1 MTLDA
6 ELKALAVQ
14 EDLPADL
21 VWRLLGH
28 PEARRS
34 AALLRKDLTPELME
48 EIIRLGSAR
57 TLAANG
63 FVPAVHRARFA
74 DSPEPPVRAAV
85 AASITD
91 EPAGVLE
98 RLAADRDPSVRWFLA
113 MNEHLPPELLAV
125 LAEDPEPSVRA
136 SVVSHCRNV
145 PEPVRRALLTDSDP
159 DVRRDAASVYS
170 PPADL
175 LPALLAD
182 PQTRAVAVRY
192 AGPSA
197 ELAADPDP
205 WVRTAVAG
213 HPDLPAELRDL
224 LTGDP
229 DVFVRNEIAARSD
242 TPATLRDSIV
252 GTLTTDSPVADWFLS
267 FRRNTHTCPPR
278 APAPP
283 GLTREQAEAL
293 LARAGL

>member
-6 ELKALAVQ
+6 ELRALAVQ

-28 PEARRS
+28 PEARHS

-48 EIIRLGSAR
+48 EIVRLGSAR

-63 FVPAVHRARFA
+63 FVPAVRRARFA
-74 DSPEPPVRAAV
+74 ESPEPLVRAAV

-91 EPAGVLE
+91 EPPGLLA
-98 RLAADRDPSVRWFLA
+98 RLAADPDPAVRVFLA
-113 MNEHLPPELLAV
+113 MNEHLPPALLAV
-125 LAEDPEPSVRA
+125 LADDPEPSVRA
-136 SVVSHCRNV
+136 SLVSHCRHA
-145 PEPVRRALLTDSDP
+145 PEPVRRALLTDPDP
-159 DVRRDAASVYS
+159 QIRSGAASVYS

-182 PQTRAVAVRY
+182 PQTRAAAVRY

-197 ELAADPDP
+197 ELAADPDAG
-205 WVRTAVAG
+205 VRRAVAA
-213 HPDLPAELRDL
+213 HPDLSAELRDL
-224 LTGDP
+224 LAGDR
-229 DVFVRNEIAARSD
+229 DLFVRNEIAARAD

-252 GTLTTDSPVADWFLS
+252 ATLTTDNPVADWLLS
-267 FRRNTHTCPPR
+267 LRRNTHPCPPP
-278 APAPP
+278 AAAPP
-283 GLTREQAEAL
+283 RLTREQAEDL